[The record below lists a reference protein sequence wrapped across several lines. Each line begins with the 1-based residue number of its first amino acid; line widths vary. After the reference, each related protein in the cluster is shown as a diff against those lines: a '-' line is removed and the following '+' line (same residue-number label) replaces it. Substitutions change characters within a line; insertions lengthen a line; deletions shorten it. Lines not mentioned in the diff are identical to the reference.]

1 MQLSTVN
8 FGQIF
13 YQIFRLAIT
22 AIICY
27 NEYSSK
33 RDSNKEDTTMKITII
48 HEFPRLVSKPKHGF
62 YMVTA
67 IHSDGTT
74 HSKGYTAMSSTEA
87 KYRFLVEFGKVRGEI
102 QTKFL
107 PTP

>member
-1 MQLSTVN
+1 MVEVC
-8 FGQIF
+8 
-13 YQIFRLAIT
+13 
-22 AIICY
+22 AIIKKKK
-27 NEYSSK
+27 SK
-33 RDSNKEDTTMKITII
+33 EGKTMKII
-48 HEFPRLVSKPKHGF
+48 HEFPRLVSKPKYGF

-87 KYRFLVEFGKVRGEI
+87 KYRYLVEFGKVRGEI

-107 PTP
+107 QTP

>member
-1 MQLSTVN
+1 MKKMT
-8 FGQIF
+8 
-13 YQIFRLAIT
+13 RRT
-22 AIICY
+22 
-27 NEYSSK
+27 K
-33 RDSNKEDTTMKITII
+33 KMKITII

-74 HSKGYTAMSSTEA
+74 HSKGYTAISSTEA
-87 KYRFLVEFGKVRGEI
+87 KYRYLVEFGKVRGEI

>member
-1 MQLSTVN
+1 
-8 FGQIF
+8 
-13 YQIFRLAIT
+13 
-22 AIICY
+22 
-27 NEYSSK
+27 
-33 RDSNKEDTTMKITII
+33 MKIKII

-87 KYRFLVEFGKVRGEI
+87 KYRYLVEFGKVRGEL
-102 QTKFL
+102 QAKFL
-107 PTP
+107 PTS